1 MPVPR
6 IEIDL
11 DKLAHNARKLT
22 ALYGSKGIC
31 VTAVT
36 KGVCG
41 SPRIASALLNSGIR
55 SFGDSRIANIQK
67 MREAGLDAQFI
78 LIRSPMPS
86 EVERVVE
93 FADVS
98 LNTEISVI
106 RLLAREASKR
116 DKIHRIILMI
126 ELGDLREGIL
136 PSDVEPMV
144 AEVIGLRGVKLIGIG
159 TNLACLGGVR
169 PTEANMQE
177 LSAIVGNLQ
186 QQYGIKFEIVSGG
199 NSANYQWFVSTLDV
213 GLVNHL
219 RIGEAILLGCDT
231 LTREPIPGLYT
242 DAFTLVAEVIELK
255 TKPSRPH
262 GEIAQD
268 AFGRVPVFEDKE
280 DMERAILAL
289 GRQDVDVSAI
299 KPRIKTAVLGASSD
313 CLILGVNGLGLEVG
327 AEVRFDV
334 QYSALLRA
342 MTSPYVE
349 KVHLSRSHL
358 RAQGIFSSGGGG
370 PRTGDGGR
378 GSGDSSHHRPGMAG
392 DGLRSHRREPVRGNS
407 GQPGLQG
414 GQGSSHSGPALH
426 LRGCAHEPG
435 AHRGNRDSLWGL
447 HPGHWFSYPPGLH
460 PAPHRLLPPW
470 PHAGQAGPGA
480 TECHGDHALRG
491 GGPAGA
497 RPVRRGRRARIAV
510 EGERER

>member
-1 MPVPR
+1 MPAPR
-6 IEIDL
+6 IEIEL

-41 SPRIASALLNSGIR
+41 SPRIASALLDSGIR

-67 MREAGLDAQFI
+67 MREAGIDAQFI

-106 RLLAREASKR
+106 RLLARHASKR
-116 DKIHRIILMI
+116 DKIHQVILMI

-136 PSDVEPMV
+136 PSDVEPVV
-144 AEVIGLRGVKLIGIG
+144 AEVMGLPGVKLIGVG
-159 TNLACLGGVR
+159 TNLACFGGVR
-169 PTEANMQE
+169 PIEANMQE
-177 LSAIVGNLQ
+177 LSAMAGNLQ
-186 QQYGIKFEIVSGG
+186 QRYGINLEIVSGG
-199 NSANYQWFVSTLDV
+199 NSANYQWFVSTPDV

-231 LTREPIPGLYT
+231 LTRERIPGLHT

-255 TKPSRPH
+255 TKLSQPY

-268 AFGRVPVFEDKE
+268 AFGRVPVFEGKGN
-280 DMERAILAL
+280 MERAILAL

-299 KPRIKTAVLGASSD
+299 KPRIKADVLGASSD
-313 CLILGVNGLGLEVG
+313 HLILDVSGLGLEVG
-327 AEVRFDV
+327 AKVRFDV
-334 QYSALLRA
+334 GYGALVRA

-349 KVHLSRSHL
+349 KVYLSP
-358 RAQGIFSSGGGG
+358 
-370 PRTGDGGR
+370 PRLTAR
-378 GSGDSSHHRPGMAG
+378 GS
-392 DGLRSHRREPVRGNS
+392 
-407 GQPGLQG
+407 
-414 GQGSSHSGPALH
+414 
-426 LRGCAHEPG
+426 
-435 AHRGNRDSLWGL
+435 SL
-447 HPGHWFSYPPGLH
+447 
-460 PAPHRLLPPW
+460 
-470 PHAGQAGPGA
+470 
-480 TECHGDHALRG
+480 C
-491 GGPAGA
+491 
-497 RPVRRGRRARIAV
+497 
-510 EGERER
+510 